1 MALSNKNEHDMDIR
15 KFEHLNTCESIDKL
29 MDHAKEL
36 RVKFDSL
43 FFRNVI
49 QHIRKLKVKLYF
61 QDNFNAIRQAE
72 KKKADSSH
80 AVSTKPKKVSEPTAA
95 ISVSTTKPNPRAAIG
110 NHKCPT
116 KSHQK
121 QKKKNG
127 LSQLYMKMSDEER
140 HRLNGDKNRKM
151 GYSST
156 GVRLPT
162 FQELSDLH
170 AKKMER
176 RKEYYRNKQSNPEAK
191 RGSKNAYVNI
201 PMGGQNKRY

>member
-1 MALSNKNEHDMDIR
+1 MDIS
-15 KFEHLNTCESIDKL
+15 KFEPLNTCESIDKL

-43 FFRNVI
+43 FFHDVLLR
-49 QHIRKLKVKLYF
+49 IRKLKVQLYF

-72 KKKADSSH
+72 KKRVGSSQT
-80 AVSTKPKKVSEPTAA
+80 VSTKPKKVSEPTAEA
-95 ISVSTTKPNPRAAIG
+95 ISISTAKINPRATKES
-110 NHKCPT
+110 HKCST

-121 QKKKNG
+121 RKKKNAP
-127 LSQLYMKMSDEER
+127 SQLYLQMSDEER

-162 FQELSDLH
+162 HKELSDYH
-170 AKKMER
+170 EEKMER
-176 RKEYYRNKQSNPEAK
+176 RKEYYLNKQNKPDNTK
-191 RGSKNAYVNI
+191 RGSKSVYVNI

>member
-1 MALSNKNEHDMDIR
+1 MDIS
-15 KFEHLNTCESIDKL
+15 KFEPLNTCESIDKL
-29 MDHAKEL
+29 MKHAKEL

-49 QHIRKLKVKLYF
+49 QHIRKLKVQLYF

-72 KKKADSSH
+72 KKKVDSSH

-95 ISVSTTKPNPRAAIG
+95 TISVSTAKTNPRAVIG
-110 NHKCPT
+110 SHKCPT
-116 KSHQK
+116 MSHQK
-121 QKKKNG
+121 RKKKNVP
-127 LSQLYMKMSDEER
+127 SQLYMKMSDEER

-162 FQELSDLH
+162 FQELSDHH
-170 AKKMER
+170 AEKMER
-176 RKEYYRNKQSNPEAK
+176 RKEYYRNKQSNPDAK
-191 RGSKNAYVNI
+191 RGSKTAYVNI